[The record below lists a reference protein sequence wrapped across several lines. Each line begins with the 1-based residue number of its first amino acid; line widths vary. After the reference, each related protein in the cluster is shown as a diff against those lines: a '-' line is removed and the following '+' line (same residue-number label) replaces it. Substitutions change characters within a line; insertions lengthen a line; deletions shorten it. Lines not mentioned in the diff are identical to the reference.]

1 MSANAQESP
10 CSVLSQEKAR
20 AWDAGA
26 RHEAAEL
33 RRVRRAKMGHEPAT
47 TARYFNYAEAKIK
60 ELEGALEIASTITV
74 TQAAKIK
81 GLVGALEIASTTTVT
96 QAAKIKGLVEELEIA
111 DRGSDAQAAKIVELE
126 DFNANAIAVIKQ
138 SIDAEMERKEAEE
151 NAPPLSWPSRWQ
163 VTKITPDGKV
173 LRWDGKTLLVDLD
186 LEDGGII
193 GKVVL
198 NEKTAKWVAA
208 FNDDSSDDDWDSD
221 EDAFGQ
227 FAPGV
232 AGHGGEEEDDDSSDD
247 DRDSDDDWCMYD

>member
-60 ELEGALEIASTITV
+60 ELEGALEIASTI
-74 TQAAKIK
+74 
-81 GLVGALEIASTTTVT
+81 TVT